1 MTRRYRRD
9 SKGRFAATAG
19 SKISP
24 SPRRLTAAEK
34 AYTEIKAQKSKFRS
48 DAKVRA
54 EMQRRGFLKGA
65 DPQGQLINIA
75 SNARRKRGGSY

>member
-1 MTRRYRRD
+1 MARQYRRD
-9 SKGRFAATAG
+9 SNGRFAGTGG

-34 AYTEIKAQKSKFRS
+34 AYTEIKSQKSKFRS

-54 EMQRRGFLKGA
+54 EMQRRGFLKGD

-75 SNARRKRGGSY
+75 SSARRKRGGTY

>member
-1 MTRRYRRD
+1 MARKYRRN
-9 SKGRFAATAG
+9 SKGQFAATAG

-34 AYTEIKAQKSKFRS
+34 AYAEIKAQKSKFRS
-48 DAKVRA
+48 DAKVQA

-65 DPQGQLINIA
+65 DPRGQLINIA
-75 SNARRKRGGSY
+75 SSSRRKRGQAF